1 MNNYKQ
7 GKARKG
13 KEIFIKNQYSQ
24 DSFFMILITF
34 IWFYEFLFDEYRS

>member
-7 GKARKG
+7 EKARKG

-24 DSFFMILITF
+24 DSFFLILITL
-34 IWFYEFLFDEYRS
+34 IWFYEFLFYDYRS